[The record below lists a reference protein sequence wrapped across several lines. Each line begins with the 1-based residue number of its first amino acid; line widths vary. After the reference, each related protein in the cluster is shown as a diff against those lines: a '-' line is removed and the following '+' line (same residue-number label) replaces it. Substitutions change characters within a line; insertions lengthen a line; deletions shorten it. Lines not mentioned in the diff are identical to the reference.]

1 MELGHRPVAGC
12 AYDSRTRAGD
22 CAPQGPASAATWTRW
37 QLWPRGIEGGGKYK
51 VPGVQEALLCSV
63 LSTYLFCGLRG
74 FQNCFS
80 FPEGCLLP
88 PVPGPWMTPRMAHL
102 GLLSSDAL
110 LLDGLPAVHRVPHED
125 AVLCPPALSS
135 GTPSPHLLCLR
146 PCPPLLRPLGPHPG
160 LWQGPC
166 RISSSPSHCPPGIR
180 CALCMADCSP
190 LASAAQAPCPLV
202 HLSSRPFNPV
212 SALPEQITDVSG
224 FSGGPPVYSQHQ
236 SLASLAASGPT
247 PLPACLPQ
255 REQHLGEPL
264 PAPPLPPASSSSLQ
278 PHPYF

>member
-1 MELGHRPVAGC
+1 M
-12 AYDSRTRAGD
+12 
-22 CAPQGPASAATWTRW
+22 
-37 QLWPRGIEGGGKYK
+37 
-51 VPGVQEALLCSV
+51 PGVQEALLCSV

-88 PVPGPWMTPRMAHL
+88 PGAWSLDDPQDGPPWPLAPGCSAAGRPACR
-102 GLLSSDAL
+102 SS
-110 LLDGLPAVHRVPHED
+110 
-125 AVLCPPALSS
+125 CPPRGCGS
-135 GTPSPHLLCLR
+135 GTPSPHLPCLR
-146 PCPPLLRPLGPHPG
+146 PCPPLSRPLGLHPG

-166 RISSSPSHCPPGIR
+166 RVSSSPSHCPPGIR
-180 CALCMADCSP
+180 CALCMTDCSP

-202 HLSSRPFNPV
+202 HLSSCPFNPV

-255 REQHLGEPL
+255 REQAPGRTSPCPS
-264 PAPPLPPASSSSLQ
+264 PAPGQLFITAASSLLLA
-278 PHPYF
+278 PEPGTALA